1 MALSVDKVQKAR
13 QAIEYK
19 FVILI
24 HTHIHTHT
32 CTSGLVQ
39 IGAQWGETIK
49 ILLQSQDSAGDIHCS
64 SAHHSERSARER
76 ERERERVLVGPFS
89 LLCELFFFVS
99 QWVLRLECWRKQQY
113 WCSPVPKFENNT
125 DIKQERSMCYQL
137 NVHVVNHNVFLIMP
151 WWAEPRGIR

>member
-1 MALSVDKVQKAR
+1 MAWHCLLTKSRKLDRQLS
-13 QAIEYK
+13 INLSSLYTYT
-19 FVILI
+19 
-24 HTHIHTHT
+24 HTHVPQDWCRLELNEVRLLKFYFSHKIVL
-32 CTSGLVQ
+32 GIYIVVQ
-39 IGAQWGETIK
+39 LTTLRGVQ
-49 ILLQSQDSAGDIHCS
+49 
-64 SAHHSERSARER
+64 ER

-151 WWAEPRGIR
+151 QWAEPRGIR